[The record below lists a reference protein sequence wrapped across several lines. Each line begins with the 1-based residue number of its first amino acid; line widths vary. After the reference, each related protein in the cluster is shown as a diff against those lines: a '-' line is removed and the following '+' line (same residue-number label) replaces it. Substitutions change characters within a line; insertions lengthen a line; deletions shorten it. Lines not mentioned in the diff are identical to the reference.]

1 MDGTWPLPSVFTS
14 PGLQTFQIDL
24 NFCKPLL
31 LFPWSLLG
39 NLKLTSQSPN
49 SMEIAYFCY
58 TTLFDVLFRLG
69 VSKVKVG
76 VWAGGHLP
84 FFWNVPCCNPA
95 ECFIPGEHLV

>member
-1 MDGTWPLPSVFTS
+1 
-14 PGLQTFQIDL
+14 
-24 NFCKPLL
+24 
-31 LFPWSLLG
+31 
-39 NLKLTSQSPN
+39 
-49 SMEIAYFCY
+49 MEIAYFCY

-95 ECFIPGEHLV
+95 FLFDGTVFLSATILLLEQF